1 MKEKK
6 IELAILEKDK
16 ETKRI
21 ENNII
26 KSLSYEEVV
35 IEFVSKKQDMKLL

>member
-6 IELAILEKDK
+6 IELAILEKDR

-35 IEFVSKKQDMKLL
+35 KEFVSKKQDMKLL